1 MPALELKGQTL
12 HSFYITANTGIEKII
27 NSKKTTTNPG
37 VLQVFSP
44 LCSGSELCLCLFF
57 FFS

>member
-1 MPALELKGQTL
+1 MPARELKGQTL

-44 LCSGSELCLCLFF
+44 LCSGSELCLC
-57 FFS
+57 